1 MDKTANKKFLSDLGL
16 RILERRKEINMSQD
30 ELARILGY
38 KSRSSIN
45 KIEKGRND
53 IPQSKLEKIAI
64 ALSTTQAHLMGFNDR
79 NAIKFSSYIYI
90 PESISTGAL
99 ENINAIN
106 DLPQIDMPDAIL
118 GKYAHDKDIV
128 FMTVNGES
136 MNRVISNHSVIAV
149 KTNVDR
155 NSLSNGD
162 IVIASNNGGYT
173 VKRFINDERNQRI
186 ILRPDS
192 TDESF
197 SDIIIPYDI
206 ADDLRIF
213 GKVVVYSVIL

>member
-1 MDKTANKKFLSDLGL
+1 MDKTANEKFLSDLGL

-90 PESISTGAL
+90 PDRISAGAL

>member
-1 MDKTANKKFLSDLGL
+1 MNEQEFNKKIGQRIKEARLNKKITLAELGKRIGISESNTL
-16 RILERRKEINMSQD
+16 RYENGDIKKVSIPLLAKFAAALQTTSQ
-30 ELARILGY
+30 ELLGW
-38 KSRSSIN
+38 N
-45 KIEKGRND
+45 TD
-53 IPQSKLEKIAI
+53 
-64 ALSTTQAHLMGFNDR
+64 STTIKSSLYPFFDAYISAGTLDNID
-79 NAIKFSSYIYI
+79 AIYDCPK
-90 PESISTGAL
+90 
-99 ENINAIN
+99 
-106 DLPQIDMPDAIL
+106 IDMPDAIL

-213 GKVVVYSVIL
+213 GKVIVYSVIL